1 MPRIGTPSHY
11 LCRIKNNKDM
21 LKYINENLQVGDF
34 VEIETPDGTIGGCIS
49 TLQPDRLVLSVNGKE
64 QPYPEEQL
72 LGVRYVS
79 EDLDAYTGC
88 YIQKFFPS
96 EKSERSIY
104 AANHNNTLEIYSYD
118 NVVQLFWGEEMHQLS
133 GHIDLPDMVDVEDEY
148 SFVEYI
154 GEGLREYFSERLTS
168 IRLPKCIKG
177 VDTWCLEEAHLL
189 KEVYVPNTLVD
200 SGAYKVGGCDT
211 CQVFDLNGKPVDWEF
226 EPDW

>member
-1 MPRIGTPSHY
+1 
-11 LCRIKNNKDM
+11 M

-154 GEGLREYFSERLTS
+154 GEGLREYFLTLAK
-168 IRLPKCIKG
+168 IHP
-177 VDTWCLEEAHLL
+177 
-189 KEVYVPNTLVD
+189 
-200 SGAYKVGGCDT
+200 
-211 CQVFDLNGKPVDWEF
+211 F
-226 EPDW
+226 

>member
-1 MPRIGTPSHY
+1 
-11 LCRIKNNKDM
+11 M

-88 YIQKFFPS
+88 YIQKLKKKK
-96 EKSERSIY
+96 KSERSIY

-118 NVVQLFWGEEMHQLS
+118 NVVQLF
-133 GHIDLPDMVDVEDEY
+133 
-148 SFVEYI
+148 
-154 GEGLREYFSERLTS
+154 
-168 IRLPKCIKG
+168 
-177 VDTWCLEEAHLL
+177 
-189 KEVYVPNTLVD
+189 
-200 SGAYKVGGCDT
+200 
-211 CQVFDLNGKPVDWEF
+211 
-226 EPDW
+226 